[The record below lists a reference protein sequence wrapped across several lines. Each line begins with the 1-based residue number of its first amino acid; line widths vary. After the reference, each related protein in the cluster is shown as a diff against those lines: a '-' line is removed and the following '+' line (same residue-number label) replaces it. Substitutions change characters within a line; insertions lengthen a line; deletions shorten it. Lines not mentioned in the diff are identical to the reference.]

1 MTKIRV
7 EVCLISARGL
17 RRSSSLWKLQW
28 YAVGW
33 IDPNSKYC
41 TKIDT
46 SGSTN
51 PTWRTKFSM
60 LIDDEAESKWQ
71 GLALHVEVYS
81 RDSIF
86 LRETL
91 QGTAVVV
98 LKEFLTKYMD
108 TKANQDSNTGVEQVG
123 SFQLRKKKSGKAQG
137 FVDVSIRISDEDY
150 ELRNHKEMFSYPGNG
165 ESFQLTAGEGNSSI
179 SLGTGNQPYSYQPN
193 HMVPSDHA
201 ESYPQP
207 QMSSAYS
214 PHPVQHPGSYYPRPP
229 SVGGPSYQ
237 PPRTPPPPPP
247 PSHVGYLPTFLPSTG
262 QVPGTY
268 VNIPSSSSAAGQ
280 TGGHYSGFGV
290 GAGAGALA
298 AGAVLFG
305 DDFMSG
311 FELPSSLQD
320 DSLTVSIDPP
330 F

>member
-33 IDPNSKYC
+33 IDPSSKYC
-41 TKIDT
+41 TRIDT

-51 PTWRTKFSM
+51 PTWRTKFSAS
-60 LIDDEAESKWQ
+60 INDDEAESKLQ

-86 LRETL
+86 LRETH
-91 QGTAVVV
+91 QGAAVVL
-98 LKEFLTKYMD
+98 LKEFLTKYTNM
-108 TKANQDSNTGVEQVG
+108 KAAQGSKGGVEQVG

-137 FVDVSIRISDEDY
+137 FVDVSIRISDEDD
-150 ELRNHKEMFSYPGNG
+150 ELRNHKDMFSYSGDG
-165 ESFQLTAGEGNSSI
+165 EGFQLNGN

-193 HMVPSDHA
+193 DMVPSNHA

-207 QMSSAYS
+207 QMSPAYN
-214 PHPVQHPGSYYPRPP
+214 PQHPENYYPPPP
-229 SVGGPSYQ
+229 SGSGPSYQ

-247 PSHVGYLPTFLPSTG
+247 PSHVGYLPTFLPNTA
-262 QVPGTY
+262 QMPGAF

-280 TGGHYSGFGV
+280 TGGRNFGMGMM

-298 AGAVLFG
+298 AGAVIFG

-311 FELPSSLQD
+311 FELPSSL
-320 DSLTVSIDPP
+320 TMSIDPP

>member
-60 LIDDEAESKWQ
+60 LLDDEAESKWQ

-98 LKEFLTKYMD
+98 LKEFLTKYMN
-108 TKANQDSNTGVEQVG
+108 TKANEGSNTGVEQVG

-137 FVDVSIRISDEDY
+137 FVDVSIRISDEDD
-150 ELRNHKEMFSYPGNG
+150 ELRNHKEMFSYPGYLYLFLCYAM
-165 ESFQLTAGEGNSSI
+165 EILC
-179 SLGTGNQPYSYQPN
+179 
-193 HMVPSDHA
+193 
-201 ESYPQP
+201 PQFC
-207 QMSSAYS
+207 
-214 PHPVQHPGSYYPRPP
+214 
-229 SVGGPSYQ
+229 
-237 PPRTPPPPPP
+237 
-247 PSHVGYLPTFLPSTG
+247 LK
-262 QVPGTY
+262 
-268 VNIPSSSSAAGQ
+268 
-280 TGGHYSGFGV
+280 FGIV
-290 GAGAGALA
+290 
-298 AGAVLFG
+298 VYR
-305 DDFMSG
+305 
-311 FELPSSLQD
+311 
-320 DSLTVSIDPP
+320 
-330 F
+330 